1 MTEQWRRNGCT
12 LTLSDMNGIIKLL
25 LTIPEDKATLRSD
38 LSAVYGVWQ
47 GRVIP
52 WVYHSFL
59 FSAH

>member
-47 GRVIP
+47 GE
-52 WVYHSFL
+52 
-59 FSAH
+59 